1 MFFFFIKYVINTFF
15 QYTSIVILFLNIIS
29 YNNYQIIKY
38 FEFIYISLFFFEN
51 SFKLSFIQQK
61 KIDDFP
67 CVKKQKLNK

>member
-15 QYTSIVILFLNIIS
+15 QYTSIVILFLNNS
-29 YNNYQIIKY
+29 YNNYQIITNILNLSTYLYSFLK
-38 FEFIYISLFFFEN
+38 N

-67 CVKKQKLNK
+67 CQKTEIK